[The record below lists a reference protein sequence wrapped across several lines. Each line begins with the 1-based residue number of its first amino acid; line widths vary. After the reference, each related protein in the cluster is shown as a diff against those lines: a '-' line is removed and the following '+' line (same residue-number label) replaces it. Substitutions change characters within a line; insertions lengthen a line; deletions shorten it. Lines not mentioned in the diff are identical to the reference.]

1 MEEVPTSISRRSSE
15 VKRLWSAKL
24 HGRPSR
30 LAKTPTRTERC
41 ERVLQFA
48 SARRIA
54 GEAYNSQPMLARMS
68 TYRSSS
74 PQARSNLGSRLLV
87 GRTVS
92 KVAHIGTSKA
102 LQDPAKMASYTLFAA
117 GYNGT
122 IVPYSVDADKGQLER
137 ISHGVQVNSSG
148 TSPSWIAYTSGHH
161 GHAKHSDLH
170 LYSVDETAPGRLFSH
185 TYQAAKGT
193 IAQTGT
199 DLQRTNGTSSGGDGP
214 VSCLVGHGP
223 SKGLLFV
230 ANYNSGTAAV
240 LPIDKHDGTLVKEPK
255 HVFQFTRPASAP
267 KLGPVPDRQDHSYA
281 HQVSITPSG
290 RWVYVCDLGADQ
302 IHHLRIDEAHNVE
315 FVGSTDVPPG
325 SGPRHITFHRDCSGR
340 TFAYLASELD
350 NTVSA
355 FAHDDATGKLERI
368 QDPILASPPGEP
380 LSGPGILP
388 TNRTTA
394 EIAVVPAG
402 DFVYVSDRG
411 DEEEDHISIFSRD
424 TETGKLSFVEWVK
437 SGGRMP
443 RHFSLSSDMGRD
455 DSARWLA
462 VGHQTDQNIVIFER
476 HPDTGKLTRADV
488 RANIGQVAF
497 TGFAPF

>member
-1 MEEVPTSISRRSSE
+1 MLTRAP
-15 VKRLWSAKL
+15 
-24 HGRPSR
+24 
-30 LAKTPTRTERC
+30 LALLASLSLALC
-41 ERVLQFA
+41 A
-48 SARRIA
+48 SAA
-54 GEAYNSQPMLARMS
+54 SD
-68 TYRSSS
+68 
-74 PQARSNLGSRLLV
+74 
-87 GRTVS
+87 
-92 KVAHIGTSKA
+92 TSK
-102 LQDPAKMASYTLFAA
+102 PAKMASYTLFTA

-193 IAQTGT
+193 IVQTGT
-199 DLQRTNGTSSGGDGP
+199 HLQRTNGTSSGGDGP

-240 LPIDKHDGTLVKEPK
+240 VSIDKHDGTLAKEAK

-281 HQVSITPSG
+281 HQVSIAPSG

-302 IHHLRIDEAHNVE
+302 IHHLRIDESHNVE
-315 FVGSTDVPPG
+315 FVASTDVPAG
-325 SGPRHITFHRDCSGR
+325 SGPRHITFYRDCSGKD
-340 TFAYLASELD
+340 FAYLASELD

-424 TETGKLSFVEWVK
+424 TETGKLSFVEWIK
-437 SGGRMP
+437 SGGRMS
-443 RHFSLSSDMGRD
+443 RHFSLSSYTGRD

-476 HPDTGKLTRADV
+476 HPDTGKLTRADT